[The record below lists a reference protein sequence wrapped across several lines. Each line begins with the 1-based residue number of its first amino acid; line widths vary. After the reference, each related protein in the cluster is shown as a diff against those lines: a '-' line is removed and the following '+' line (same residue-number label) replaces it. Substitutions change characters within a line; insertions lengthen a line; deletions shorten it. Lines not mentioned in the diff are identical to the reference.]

1 MSRYAK
7 EKCQFPPKTAL
18 IIPCAENRRS
28 DPPFQPPTKT
38 DSLPFPVY
46 APDIYISLLNGEG
59 REIALI
65 RALADLDEDSRGAV
79 QACLDQ
85 YYLIPEIKEVLSC
98 TDRAGALFWRVMTD
112 RGEVQFRIR
121 NRHADIKLLYGTNRV
136 LVRDADDN
144 RYEIPDMSKLN
155 KRSRRLLFY
164 YV

>member
-1 MSRYAK
+1 MAERIY
-7 EKCQFPPKTAL
+7 PT
-18 IIPCAENRRS
+18 AENAALERTDLYAVRLRMKDGTVYEDLEPRR
-28 DPPFQPPTKT
+28 
-38 DSLPFPVY
+38 LFPVY

-65 RALADLDEDSRGAV
+65 RALTDLDEDSRGAV